1 MGLEDTIADAIN
13 WKVPVVDGLDSI
25 LTVIELMNK
34 ENVTALAVK
43 DKEENVIGI
52 ITDLDVIACITR
64 RSDLSR
70 VKTKDIM
77 TTCELIVDKS
87 VRSPCAQLDANE
99 TVFNAFSV
107 MESAGVHHLLVSENA
122 NKVGMVSIAN
132 LLKIALD

>member
-1 MGLEDTIADAIN
+1 MGLDNTIADAIN
-13 WKVPVVDGLDSI
+13 WKVPVVDSTDSI
-25 LTVIELMNK
+25 LTVIEVMNQ

-43 DKEENVIGI
+43 DADENVTGI
-52 ITDLDVIACITR
+52 ITDLDVIGCITQ

-77 TTCELIVDKS
+77 TSCELITDKS
-87 VRSPCAQLDANE
+87 VQSPCAQLDADE

-107 MESAGVHHLLVSENA
+107 MESAGVHHLMVSSDT
-122 NKVGMVSIAN
+122 NKIGMVSIAN